1 MGGVHIEARD
11 LVLKYGE
18 TAALDGLSV
27 TARAGR
33 VLAVVGPSGAG
44 KSTLLQIVAGLTRP
58 DAGDVLFDGASILDR
73 PPEKRDLGVVFQSYA
88 LFPHLTVEDNV
99 AFGLVVRGVKRRE
112 ARRRVAPVL
121 ERLEIDRLAGRRP
134 EQLSGGE
141 SQRVA
146 LARALAFAPR
156 ALLLDEPLAALDARL
171 RLALRDDLARRLR
184 DTGVTALYVTHDQE
198 EAMAVGDEIA
208 VLREGRLEQVGA
220 PETLYRRPATG
231 FVASFFGEANFLSGT
246 WEPGGRR
253 FSSGLGTWRLP
264 PEAEAPGGE
273 AGPARLLVR
282 PGWLRPVPESA
293 ARFRG
298 RIVHRT
304 FLGDRRRLRVATD
317 IGELEVDV
325 DPGTPAEIGES
336 LALQV
341 ALELVVVLPVED

>member
-121 ERLEIDRLAGRRP
+121 ERLEIVMRGHAYRDH
-134 EQLSGGE
+134 
-141 SQRVA
+141 
-146 LARALAFAPR
+146 RAASMTMSHRSSPG
-156 ALLLDEPLAALDARL
+156 PKPS
-171 RLALRDDLARRLR
+171 
-184 DTGVTALYVTHDQE
+184 GVTW
-198 EAMAVGDEIA
+198 I
-208 VLREGRLEQVGA
+208 
-220 PETLYRRPATG
+220 
-231 FVASFFGEANFLSGT
+231 
-246 WEPGGRR
+246 
-253 FSSGLGTWRLP
+253 
-264 PEAEAPGGE
+264 
-273 AGPARLLVR
+273 VR
-282 PGWLRPVPESA
+282 NPIRS
-293 ARFRG
+293 
-298 RIVHRT
+298 
-304 FLGDRRRLRVATD
+304 
-317 IGELEVDV
+317 
-325 DPGTPAEIGES
+325 
-336 LALQV
+336 
-341 ALELVVVLPVED
+341 